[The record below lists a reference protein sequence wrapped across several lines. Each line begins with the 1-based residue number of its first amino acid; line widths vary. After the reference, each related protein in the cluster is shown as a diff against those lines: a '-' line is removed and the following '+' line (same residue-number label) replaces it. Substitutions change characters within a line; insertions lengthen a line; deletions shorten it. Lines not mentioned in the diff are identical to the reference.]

1 MAVAALVAAVIM
13 AGCAGQGAGLQGPG
27 NAKPALRGQTLI
39 AADGFHLRMRRW
51 LPPRPADA
59 VVLALHGFNDY
70 GASFDGVAEVLRADG
85 IAVYA
90 PDQRGHGRSGPR
102 GLWPGRETLV
112 ADAVT
117 ALRLLQQRYPEQP
130 VYLLG
135 ESMGA
140 AVALLAAARP
150 QAPRP
155 AGVVLLAPAVWGERV
170 MPWYQRLGLSVGPA
184 VAPGLELPVRLAW
197 LLGNHPSD
205 EAAVLQQLRADPLV
219 QDGARLDTLQGL
231 AGLMDA
237 ALAASPQLP
246 APALILYGE
255 QDAIIPSEA
264 VCHMLAGL
272 PVDDGWR
279 MALYPDGY
287 HLLTRYSGADSVLA
301 DLRAWFQEPSAAL
314 PSGRSVTRAQALARL
329 CP

>member
-1 MAVAALVAAVIM
+1 MLALVAAVMM

-27 NAKPALRGQTLI
+27 NAEPALRAQTLI
-39 AADGFHLRMRRW
+39 AADGFRLHLHRW
-51 LPPRPADA
+51 LPAATPEA

-70 GASFDGVAEVLRADG
+70 GASFDALAEALRADG
-85 IAVYA
+85 IALYA

-117 ALRLLQQRYPEQP
+117 ALRLLQQRYPQQP

-140 AVALLAAARP
+140 AVALLAATRP

-155 AGVVLLAPAVWGERV
+155 AGVLLMAPAVWGERV

-184 VAPGLELPVRLAW
+184 VAPGLELPVRLAR

-205 EAAVLQQLRADPLV
+205 DEAVLEQLRADPQV
-219 QDGARLDTLQGL
+219 HDGARLDTLQGL

-246 APALILYGE
+246 RPALLLYGE
-255 QDAIIPSEA
+255 QDAVIPPEA
-264 VCHMLAGL
+264 LCRMLAGL
-272 PVDDGWR
+272 PADDGWR
-279 MALYPDGY
+279 MVLYPGGY
-287 HLLTRYSGADSVLA
+287 HLLSRYSGANQVLA
-301 DLRAWFQEPSAAL
+301 DIRAWLQDPAATL
-314 PSGRSVTRAQALARL
+314 PSGRAVTRTQARERL
-329 CP
+329 CR